1 MGVSSL
7 FQRVTSTDEALIAA
21 SVSPLPVQPHASLV
35 GIRFGT
41 R

>member
-7 FQRVTSTDEALIAA
+7 FQCVASTDEALIAA
-21 SVSPLPVQPHASLV
+21 SVPRLPVQPHGSLM
-35 GIRFGT
+35 GIRLSA